1 MTRNIENLVFKGGG
15 VLGIAYAG
23 AIEIL
28 ENEGIL
34 TQVQRTAGTS
44 AGAVAAALISLGY
57 SSKEII
63 AVLGDTNL
71 KQFQELVLLLQQQ
84 KKLLHLFIQMVQI

>member
-63 AVLGDTNL
+63 
-71 KQFQELVLLLQQQ
+71 
-84 KKLLHLFIQMVQI
+84 